1 VKLGSLLLS
10 LLIGT
15 VACVPVA
22 SALERLRVVSDENYP
37 PYIFLGG
44 DGKPE
49 GYLVDLWKLW
59 EKQTGIPVE
68 LTATAWADA
77 QAMILRGEADVID
90 AIYRTPGREARYE
103 FSAPYSTQ
111 HVYLYADRSI
121 SGISGP
127 NTLHGFQIGVE
138 QGDACIEILAREG
151 ITTLSR
157 FRDYSSMIRSAID
170 NEIKLFCLDEGPAN
184 FYLYRFGA
192 QDRFNKAFQLY
203 SGQMHR
209 AVRKGESE
217 LLATV
222 EKGMA
227 AIDPGA
233 QAALEEKWMGQPL
246 LLMPYARYFAIA
258 IAVSLLLGGVLAV
271 WVRTLRRQV
280 QQRTAELDMRR
291 AQLATLVNT
300 IPDLVWLKDPAGVY
314 LACNRRFENLF
325 GHPETAIVD
334 RTDFDFVDS
343 ETADAFRAQDRRAIA
358 AGGPVS
364 NEEWVTF
371 AEGGERVLLET
382 IKTPMLDADG
392 RLIGVLGIARD
403 ITQRRQNEDA
413 LRASEEK
420 LRIAQ
425 LSAALGIWEVD
436 LLAGVTYWS
445 PEVEAMYGMAPGSFD
460 GRQASWLAS
469 VHPDDRPGLMR
480 LLIERTQDSEAF
492 DVAFRVFRPDGE
504 MRWIASR
511 GQVHRDAA
519 GGAVSIIGVN
529 FDITEKKQTEVE
541 LRRYRDQ
548 LEQLVDERTRQLAE
562 ARDAAEAANRAKS
575 AFLANMSHEIRT
587 PMNAIIGMS
596 HVLRQKIEAP
606 DLRDKL
612 SRISSSADHL
622 LAIINDILD
631 LSKIEA
637 GRLQLESQPVN
648 PLLVIDNVMS
658 MVGEQVK
665 AKGLFLRQRCADL
678 PDGLYGDAGRLIQG
692 VLNLAGNAV
701 KFTQEGGIELVV
713 EPIEEDRA
721 SVLLRFSVRDTGI
734 GIPPEVVENLFSP
747 FQQADDSTARRY
759 GGTGLGLAITRRLA
773 RLMGG
778 DAGVVSVPGEGSN
791 FWFTARLQRH
801 AGPGEPAPKAP
812 PGEQPE
818 RLLRQMFAGTRV
830 LLVEDD
836 PINQE
841 VAAEL
846 LSNAGMIV
854 EQAADGQAAVDK
866 VKLAG
871 QPFALI
877 LMDLQMP
884 RLGGLEAMALLR
896 ELPGFATPVIAMT
909 ANAFAEDQARCR
921 SAGMVDFIAKP
932 VDPILLYQTIL
943 EWLSRAHGA
952 AREN

>member
-1 VKLGSLLLS
+1 VKLAGLLLT
-10 LLIGT
+10 LLIG
-15 VACVPVA
+15 AVA
-22 SALERLRVVSDENYP
+22 SAPAAIALERLRVVSDENYP

-68 LTATAWADA
+68 LTATAWAEA
-77 QAMILRGEADVID
+77 QAMVLRGDADVID
-90 AIYRTPGREARYE
+90 AIYRTPGREARYD

-111 HVYLYADRSI
+111 HVYLYVDRSI
-121 SGISGP
+121 SGISGA
-127 NTLHGFQIGVE
+127 NTLRGFQIGVE
-138 QGDACIEILAREG
+138 EGDACIEMLEREG
-151 ITTLSR
+151 ITSLRR
-157 FRDYSSMIRSAID
+157 FRDYSSMIQSAID
-170 NEIKLFCLDEGPAN
+170 NEIKLFCLDEAPAN
-184 FYLYRFGA
+184 FYLYRFSA

-209 AVRKGESE
+209 GVRKGETA

-222 EKGMA
+222 EDGMA
-227 AIDPGA
+227 AIDPGEL
-233 QAALEEKWMGQPL
+233 AALKEKWMGQPL
-246 LLMPYARYFAIA
+246 ILMPYARYFAMA
-258 IAVSLLLGGVLAV
+258 IVVSVLLGGALAI
-271 WVRTLRRQV
+271 WVRMLRRQV

-314 LACNRRFENLF
+314 LACNRQFEKLY
-325 GHPETAIVD
+325 GHPESAIVD
-334 RTDFDFVDS
+334 RTDYDFVDR
-343 ETADAFRAQDRRAIA
+343 ETADAFVTQDRKAIA
-358 AGGPVS
+358 AGQPVR

-371 AEGGERVLLET
+371 AEGGEHVLLET
-382 IKTPMLDADG
+382 IKTPMLDAEG
-392 RLIGVLGIARD
+392 QLIGVLGIARD
-403 ITQRRQNEDA
+403 ITQRRRDEDA

-425 LSAALGIWEVD
+425 VSAALGIWEVD

-445 PEVEAMYGMAPGSFD
+445 PEVEAMYGLAPGSFD
-460 GRQASWLAS
+460 GRQASWLAR
-469 VHPDDRPGLMR
+469 VYPDDRPGLMR
-480 LLIERTQDSEAF
+480 QLIERTQDSEAF
-492 DVAFRVFRPDGE
+492 DVAFRILRPDGE
-504 MRWIASR
+504 IRWIASR
-511 GQVHRDAA
+511 GQVHRDAE
-519 GGAVSIIGVN
+519 GGAVRIVGVN
-529 FDITEKKQTEVE
+529 FDITEKKRTEEE
-541 LRRYRDQ
+541 LVRYRDQ

-612 SRISSSADHL
+612 ARISSSADHL

-648 PLLVIDNVMS
+648 PLLVLDSVVS
-658 MVGEQVK
+658 MVGEQAS
-665 AKGLFLRQRCADL
+665 AKGLSLKHRCDDIPQELR
-678 PDGLYGDAGRLIQG
+678 GDAGRLIQG
-692 VLNLAGNAV
+692 LLNLAGNAV
-701 KFTQEGGIELVV
+701 KFTDEGGIEIRV
-713 EPIEEDRA
+713 EAIDEDR
-721 SVLLRFSVRDTGI
+721 SGVLLRFSVRDTGI
-734 GIPPEVVENLFSP
+734 GVPPEVVHSLFSP

-778 DAGVVSVPGEGSN
+778 DAGVDSTPGEGSN
-791 FWFTARLQRH
+791 FWFTARLQRD
-801 AGPGEPAPKAP
+801 AGPGEVVPRP
-812 PGEQPE
+812 PHPEQPE
-818 RLLRQMFAGTRV
+818 SLLRETFAGSRV

-846 LSNAGMIV
+846 LTSAGLSV
-854 EQAADGQAAVDK
+854 ELAADGQAAVDK
-866 VKLAG
+866 VSRASV
-871 QPFALI
+871 PFALI

-884 RLGGLEAMALLR
+884 KLGGLEAMAKLQ
-896 ELPGFATPVIAMT
+896 ELPDFTTPVIAMT

-932 VDPILLYQTIL
+932 VDPVLLYRTIL
-943 EWLSRAHGA
+943 EWLRRARDDRPG
-952 AREN
+952 N